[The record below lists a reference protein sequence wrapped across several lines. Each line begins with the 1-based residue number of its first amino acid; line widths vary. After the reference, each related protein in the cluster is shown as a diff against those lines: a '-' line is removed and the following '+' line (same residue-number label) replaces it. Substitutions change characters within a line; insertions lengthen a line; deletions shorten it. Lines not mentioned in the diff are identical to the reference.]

1 MKNFKQYIQQEMQYV
16 DRTYWIL
23 FIALILMASI
33 ALFSASSFF
42 VFQAGSSTLG
52 PILSQMFFIAVGV
65 GMAFILQFIPSKWIR
80 ILGYI
85 GLLLSVILLLLTYSP
100 LGVEIN
106 GSRRW
111 LKLFGITFQPSE
123 LAKLT
128 LIIVVSDLFSK
139 IKTVEDQRKYFG
151 IAIGITMIICGII
164 FLGNLST
171 AVLLGGIVILLAIL
185 ARVHIKYW
193 GTLVIT
199 IIAFLVCGYFF
210 VNEVYVKQNRTVDGP
225 LKRVITWVG
234 RINDMLDEQKT
245 TDAEFRITDDNYQS
259 SHAKIAVARGGKSPF
274 GVLPGNSIQRDVLP
288 QAYADYIFAIIV
300 EEWGIVGSIG
310 LILIYLSILFRACLK
325 SSKYADYSAMLM
337 VMGLALMITCQ
348 ALISMMVS
356 VGIGPVT
363 GQPLP
368 MISRGGT
375 SALITSIYFGIIMS
389 VSREQTKLGARQQA
403 AINDSLDDVPEIEL
417 EEIIIDRNYKR

>member
-1 MKNFKQYIQQEMQYV
+1 MTFTDIKKYIREQMQYV
-16 DRTYWIL
+16 DRTYWVM
-23 FIALILMASI
+23 FVGLILMAAI

-42 VFQAGSSTLG
+42 VFQDGNSTLG
-52 PILSQMFFIAVGV
+52 PILSQMVFIAT
-65 GMAFILQFIPSKWIR
+65 GMVLVFILQFIPSKWIR

-85 GLLLSVILLLLTYSP
+85 GLILSIVLLMLTFSP

-106 GSRRW
+106 GSKRW

-128 LIIVVSDLFSK
+128 LIIVVSDLLSR
-139 IKTVEDQRKYFG
+139 IKNKEDQRKYFG
-151 IAIGITMIICGII
+151 IAISITMVICGII
-164 FLGNLST
+164 FIGNLST

-193 GTLVIT
+193 GSLVAAIMV
-199 IIAFLVCGYFF
+199 FLICGYFF
-210 VNEVYVKQNRTVDGP
+210 VNEVYVKQNRKMEGI
-225 LKRVITWVG
+225 LGRAITWVG
-234 RINDMLDEQKT
+234 RINDMREENKT
-245 TDAEFRITDDNYQS
+245 PDAEFRITDDNYQS

-300 EEWGIVGSIG
+300 EEWGIVGAVW

-325 SSKYADYSAMLM
+325 SCRYADYSAMLM
-337 VMGLALMITCQ
+337 VMGLALMLTCQ

-368 MISRGGT
+368 LISRGGT

-389 VSREQTKLGARQQA
+389 VSREQSALGAHHQA
-403 AINDSLDDVPEIEL
+403 AIKESLDDVPEIRL
-417 EEIIIDRNYKR
+417 E

>member
-1 MKNFKQYIQQEMQYV
+1 MTITDIKKYVREQMQYI
-16 DRTYWIL
+16 DRTYWVM
-23 FIALILMASI
+23 FVGLILMASI

-42 VFQAGSSTLG
+42 VFQEGNSTLG
-52 PILSQMFFIAVGV
+52 PILSQMVFIATGV
-65 GMAFILQFIPSKWIR
+65 VLVFILQFIPSKWIR
-80 ILGYI
+80 VLGYI
-85 GLLLSVILLLLTYSP
+85 GLRGSIIFLMLTFSP

-106 GSRRW
+106 GSKRW

-128 LIIVVSDLFSK
+128 LIIVVSDLLSRIKSK
-139 IKTVEDQRKYFG
+139 EDQSKYFS
-151 IAIGITMIICGII
+151 IAIGITMVICGII
-164 FLGNLST
+164 FIGNLST

-193 GTLVIT
+193 GSLVAAIMV
-199 IIAFLVCGYFF
+199 FLICGYFF
-210 VNEVYVKQNRTVDGP
+210 VNEVYVKQNRKMEGI
-225 LKRVITWVG
+225 LGRAITWVG
-234 RINDMLDEQKT
+234 RINDMREENQT
-245 TDAEFRITDDNYQS
+245 PDAEFRITDDNYQS

-300 EEWGIVGSIG
+300 EEWGIIGSIA
-310 LILIYLSILFRACLK
+310 LIILYLSILFRACLK
-325 SSKYADYSAMLM
+325 SSRYADYSAMLM
-337 VMGLALMITCQ
+337 VMGLALMLTCQ

-389 VSREQTKLGARQQA
+389 VSREQTELGNRQQA
-403 AINDSLDDVPEIEL
+403 AINESLDDVPEIQL
-417 EEIIIDRNYKR
+417 D

>member
-1 MKNFKQYIQQEMQYV
+1 MTITDIKKYVREQMQYI
-16 DRTYWIL
+16 DRTYWVI
-23 FIALILMASI
+23 FVGLIVMASI
-33 ALFSASSFF
+33 ALFSAGSFF
-42 VFQAGSSTLG
+42 VFQEGNSTLG
-52 PILSQMFFIAVGV
+52 PILSQMVFIATGV
-65 GMAFILQFIPSKWIR
+65 VLVFILQFIPSKWIR
-80 ILGYI
+80 VLGYI
-85 GLLLSVILLLLTYSP
+85 GLIVSIIFLMLTFSP

-106 GSRRW
+106 GSKRW

-128 LIIVVSDLFSK
+128 LIIVVSDLLSRIKSK
-139 IKTVEDQRKYFG
+139 EDQSKYFS
-151 IAIGITMIICGII
+151 IAIGITMVICGII
-164 FLGNLST
+164 FIGNLST

-193 GTLVIT
+193 GSLVAAIMV
-199 IIAFLVCGYFF
+199 FLICGYFF
-210 VNEVYVKQNRTVDGP
+210 VNEVYVKQNRKMEGI
-225 LKRVITWVG
+225 LGRAITWVG
-234 RINDMLDEQKT
+234 RINDMREENQT
-245 TDAEFRITDDNYQS
+245 PDAEFRITDDNYQS

-300 EEWGIVGSIG
+300 EEWGIIGSIA
-310 LILIYLSILFRACLK
+310 LIILYLSILFRACLK
-325 SSKYADYSAMLM
+325 SSRYADYSAMLM
-337 VMGLALMITCQ
+337 VMGLALMLTCQ

-389 VSREQTKLGARQQA
+389 VSREQTELGNRQQA
-403 AINDSLDDVPEIEL
+403 AINESLDDVPEIQL
-417 EEIIIDRNYKR
+417 D

>member
-1 MKNFKQYIQQEMQYV
+1 MTITDIKKYIREQMQYI
-16 DRTYWIL
+16 DRTYWVM
-23 FIALILMASI
+23 FVGLILMASI

-42 VFQAGSSTLG
+42 VFQEGNSTLG
-52 PILSQMFFIAVGV
+52 PILSQMVFIATGV
-65 GMAFILQFIPSKWIR
+65 VLVFILQFIPSKWIR
-80 ILGYI
+80 VLGYI
-85 GLLLSVILLLLTYSP
+85 GLIVSIIFLMLTFSP

-106 GSRRW
+106 GSKRW

-128 LIIVVSDLFSK
+128 LIIVVSDLLSRIKSK
-139 IKTVEDQRKYFG
+139 EDQSKYFS
-151 IAIGITMIICGII
+151 IAIGITMVICGII
-164 FLGNLST
+164 FIGNLST

-193 GTLVIT
+193 GSLVAAIMV
-199 IIAFLVCGYFF
+199 FLICGYFF
-210 VNEVYVKQNRTVDGP
+210 VNEVYVKQNRKMEGI
-225 LKRVITWVG
+225 LGRAITWVG
-234 RINDMLDEQKT
+234 RINDMREENQT
-245 TDAEFRITDDNYQS
+245 PDAEFRITDDNYQS

-300 EEWGIVGSIG
+300 EEWGIIGSIA
-310 LILIYLSILFRACLK
+310 LIILYLSILFRACLK
-325 SSKYADYSAMLM
+325 SSRYADYSAMLM
-337 VMGLALMITCQ
+337 VMGLALMLTCQ

-389 VSREQTKLGARQQA
+389 VSREQTELGNRQQA
-403 AINDSLDDVPEIEL
+403 AINESLDDVPEIQL
-417 EEIIIDRNYKR
+417 D

>member
-1 MKNFKQYIQQEMQYV
+1 MTFTDIKKYIREQMQYV
-16 DRTYWIL
+16 DRTYWVM
-23 FIALILMASI
+23 FVGLILMASI

-42 VFQAGSSTLG
+42 VFQDGNSTLG
-52 PILSQMFFIAVGV
+52 PILSQMVFIAT
-65 GMAFILQFIPSKWIR
+65 GMVLVFILQFIPSKWIR

-85 GLLLSVILLLLTYSP
+85 GLILSIVLLMLTFSP

-106 GSRRW
+106 GSKRW

-128 LIIVVSDLFSK
+128 LIIVVSDLLSR
-139 IKTVEDQRKYFG
+139 IKNKEDQRKYFG
-151 IAIGITMIICGII
+151 IAISITMVICGII
-164 FLGNLST
+164 FIGNLST

-193 GTLVIT
+193 GSLVAAIMV
-199 IIAFLVCGYFF
+199 FLICGYFF
-210 VNEVYVKQNRTVDGP
+210 VNEVYVKQNRKMEGI
-225 LKRVITWVG
+225 LGRAITWVG
-234 RINDMLDEQKT
+234 RINDMREENKT
-245 TDAEFRITDDNYQS
+245 PDAEFRITDDNYQS

-300 EEWGIVGSIG
+300 EEWGIVGAVW

-325 SSKYADYSAMLM
+325 SCRYADYSAMLM
-337 VMGLALMITCQ
+337 VMGLALMLTCQ

-368 MISRGGT
+368 LISRGGT

-389 VSREQTKLGARQQA
+389 VSREQSALGAHHQA
-403 AINDSLDDVPEIEL
+403 AIKESLDDVPEIRL
-417 EEIIIDRNYKR
+417 E

>member
-1 MKNFKQYIQQEMQYV
+1 MTFTDIKKYIREQMQYV
-16 DRTYWIL
+16 DRTYWVM
-23 FIALILMASI
+23 FVGLILMASI

-42 VFQAGSSTLG
+42 VFQEGNSTLG
-52 PILSQMFFIAVGV
+52 PILSQMVFIATGV
-65 GMAFILQFIPSKWIR
+65 VLVFILQFIPSKWIR

-85 GLLLSVILLLLTYSP
+85 GLILSIVLLMLTFSP

-106 GSRRW
+106 GSKRW

-128 LIIVVSDLFSK
+128 LIIVVSDLLSR
-139 IKTVEDQRKYFG
+139 IKNKEDQRKYFG
-151 IAIGITMIICGII
+151 IAISITMVICGII
-164 FLGNLST
+164 FIGNLST

-193 GTLVIT
+193 GSLVAAIMV
-199 IIAFLVCGYFF
+199 FLICGYFF
-210 VNEVYVKQNRTVDGP
+210 VNEVYVKQNRKMEGI
-225 LKRVITWVG
+225 LGRAITWVG
-234 RINDMLDEQKT
+234 RINDMREENQT
-245 TDAEFRITDDNYQS
+245 PDAEFRITDDNYQS

-300 EEWGIVGSIG
+300 EEWGIVGAVW

-325 SSKYADYSAMLM
+325 SCRYADYSAMLM
-337 VMGLALMITCQ
+337 VMGLALMLTCQ

-368 MISRGGT
+368 LISRGGT
-375 SALITSIYFGIIMS
+375 SALITSIYFGIIMC
-389 VSREQTKLGARQQA
+389 VAREQNELHARQQSV
-403 AINDSLDDVPEIEL
+403 AIASEEEVPEIHIE
-417 EEIIIDRNYKR
+417 

>member
-65 GMAFILQFIPSKWIR
+65 GLAFILQFVPSKWIR

-151 IAIGITMIICGII
+151 IAISITMIICGII

-210 VNEVYVKQNRTVDGP
+210 VNEVYVKQNRTVEGP

-417 EEIIIDRNYKR
+417 EEIIIDRNV

>member
-1 MKNFKQYIQQEMQYV
+1 MTITDIKKYVREQMQYI
-16 DRTYWIL
+16 DRTYWVM
-23 FIALILMASI
+23 FVGLILMASV

-42 VFQAGSSTLG
+42 VFQEGNSTLG
-52 PILSQMFFIAVGV
+52 PILSQMVFIATGV
-65 GMAFILQFIPSKWIR
+65 VLVFILQFIPSKWIR
-80 ILGYI
+80 VLGYI
-85 GLLLSVILLLLTYSP
+85 GLIVSIIFLMLTFSP

-106 GSRRW
+106 GSKRW

-128 LIIVVSDLFSK
+128 LIIVVSDLLSRIKSK
-139 IKTVEDQRKYFG
+139 EDQSKYFS
-151 IAIGITMIICGII
+151 IAIGITMVICGII
-164 FLGNLST
+164 FIGNLST

-193 GTLVIT
+193 GSLVAAIM
-199 IIAFLVCGYFF
+199 IFLICGYFF
-210 VNEVYVKQNRTVDGP
+210 VNEVYVKQNRKMEGI
-225 LKRVITWVG
+225 LGRAITWVG
-234 RINDMLDEQKT
+234 RINDMREENQT
-245 TDAEFRITDDNYQS
+245 PDAEFRITDDNYQS

-300 EEWGIVGSIG
+300 EEWGIIGSIA
-310 LILIYLSILFRACLK
+310 LIILYLSILFRACLK
-325 SSKYADYSAMLM
+325 SSRYADYSAMLM
-337 VMGLALMITCQ
+337 VMGLALMLTCQ

-389 VSREQTKLGARQQA
+389 VSREQTELGNRQQA
-403 AINDSLDDVPEIEL
+403 AINESLDDVPEIQL
-417 EEIIIDRNYKR
+417 D

>member
-1 MKNFKQYIQQEMQYV
+1 MTITDIKKYVSEQMQYI
-16 DRTYWIL
+16 DRTYWVM
-23 FIALILMASI
+23 FVGLILMASI

-42 VFQAGSSTLG
+42 VFQEGNSTLG
-52 PILSQMFFIAVGV
+52 PILSQMVFIATGV
-65 GMAFILQFIPSKWIR
+65 VLVFILQFIPSKWIR
-80 ILGYI
+80 VLGYI
-85 GLLLSVILLLLTYSP
+85 GLIVSIIFLMLTFSP

-106 GSRRW
+106 GSKRW

-128 LIIVVSDLFSK
+128 LIIVVSDLLSRIKSK
-139 IKTVEDQRKYFG
+139 EDQSKYFS
-151 IAIGITMIICGII
+151 IAIGITMVICGII
-164 FLGNLST
+164 FIGNLST
-171 AVLLGGIVILLAIL
+171 AVLLGSIVILLAIL

-193 GTLVIT
+193 GSLVVAIMV
-199 IIAFLVCGYFF
+199 FLICGYFF
-210 VNEVYVKQNRTVDGP
+210 VNEVYVKQNRKMEGI
-225 LKRVITWVG
+225 LGRAITWVG
-234 RINDMLDEQKT
+234 RINDMREENQT
-245 TDAEFRITDDNYQS
+245 PDAEFRITDDNYQS

-300 EEWGIVGSIG
+300 EEWGIIGSIA
-310 LILIYLSILFRACLK
+310 LIILYLSILFRACLK
-325 SSKYADYSAMLM
+325 SSRYADYSAMLM
-337 VMGLALMITCQ
+337 VMGLALMLTCQ

-389 VSREQTKLGARQQA
+389 VSREQTELGNRQQA
-403 AINDSLDDVPEIEL
+403 AINESLDDVPEIQL
-417 EEIIIDRNYKR
+417 D

>member
-1 MKNFKQYIQQEMQYV
+1 MTFTDIKKYIREQMQYV
-16 DRTYWIL
+16 DRTYWVM
-23 FIALILMASI
+23 FVGLILMASI

-42 VFQAGSSTLG
+42 VFQEGNSTLG
-52 PILSQMFFIAVGV
+52 PILSQMVFIATGV
-65 GMAFILQFIPSKWIR
+65 VLVFILQFIPSKWIR

-85 GLLLSVILLLLTYSP
+85 GLILSIVLLMLTFSP

-106 GSRRW
+106 GSKRW

-128 LIIVVSDLFSK
+128 LIIVVSDLLSR
-139 IKTVEDQRKYFG
+139 IKNKEDQRKYFG
-151 IAIGITMIICGII
+151 IAISITMVICGII
-164 FLGNLST
+164 FIGNLST

-193 GTLVIT
+193 GSLVAAIMV
-199 IIAFLVCGYFF
+199 FLICGYFF
-210 VNEVYVKQNRTVDGP
+210 VNEVYVKQNRKMEGI
-225 LKRVITWVG
+225 LGRAITWVG
-234 RINDMLDEQKT
+234 RINDMREENQT
-245 TDAEFRITDDNYQS
+245 PDAEFRITDDNYQS

-300 EEWGIVGSIG
+300 EEWGIVGAVW

-325 SSKYADYSAMLM
+325 SCRYADYSAMLM
-337 VMGLALMITCQ
+337 VMGLALMLTCQ

-368 MISRGGT
+368 LISRGGT

-389 VSREQTKLGARQQA
+389 VSREQSALGAHHQA
-403 AINDSLDDVPEIEL
+403 AIKESLDDVPEIRL
-417 EEIIIDRNYKR
+417 E

>member
-1 MKNFKQYIQQEMQYV
+1 MTITDIKKYVSEQMQYI
-16 DRTYWIL
+16 DRTYWVM
-23 FIALILMASI
+23 FVGLILMASI

-42 VFQAGSSTLG
+42 VFQEGNSTLG
-52 PILSQMFFIAVGV
+52 PILSQMVFIATGV
-65 GMAFILQFIPSKWIR
+65 VLVFILQFIPSKWIR
-80 ILGYI
+80 VLGYI
-85 GLLLSVILLLLTYSP
+85 GLIVSIIFLMLTFSP

-106 GSRRW
+106 GSKRW

-128 LIIVVSDLFSK
+128 LIIVVSDLLSRIKSK
-139 IKTVEDQRKYFG
+139 EDQSKYFS
-151 IAIGITMIICGII
+151 IAIGITMVICGII
-164 FLGNLST
+164 FIGNLST

-193 GTLVIT
+193 GSLVAAIMV
-199 IIAFLVCGYFF
+199 FLICGYFF
-210 VNEVYVKQNRTVDGP
+210 VNEVYVKQNRKMEGI
-225 LKRVITWVG
+225 LGRAITWVG
-234 RINDMLDEQKT
+234 RINDMREENQT
-245 TDAEFRITDDNYQS
+245 PDAEFRITDDNYQS

-300 EEWGIVGSIG
+300 EEWGIIGSIA
-310 LILIYLSILFRACLK
+310 LIILYLSILFRACLK
-325 SSKYADYSAMLM
+325 SSRYADYSAMLM
-337 VMGLALMITCQ
+337 VMGLALMLTCQ

-389 VSREQTKLGARQQA
+389 VSREQTELGNRQQA
-403 AINDSLDDVPEIEL
+403 AINESLDDVPEIQL
-417 EEIIIDRNYKR
+417 D